1 MVAGAVFS
9 TEIILAGVLRSCICV
24 MTDGT
29 NPHRSADSLV
39 GGEGG
44 SGTGVIIV
52 NVGPAVEPT
61 RLR

>member
-1 MVAGAVFS
+1 MNV
-9 TEIILAGVLRSCICV
+9 CV
-24 MTDGT
+24 MTDET
-29 NPHRSADSLV
+29 NLPRSADSLSV
-39 GGEGG
+39 RGGEGGG

>member
-1 MVAGAVFS
+1 
-9 TEIILAGVLRSCICV
+9 
-24 MTDGT
+24 MTGET
-29 NPHRSADSLV
+29 NLPRSAESLCV
-39 GGEGG
+39 RGGVRGGG

>member
-1 MVAGAVFS
+1 MFRIERTLVGGFTVMN
-9 TEIILAGVLRSCICV
+9 VCV
-24 MTDGT
+24 MTEET
-29 NPHRSADSLV
+29 NLPRSSDSLSV
-39 GGEGG
+39 RGGGG